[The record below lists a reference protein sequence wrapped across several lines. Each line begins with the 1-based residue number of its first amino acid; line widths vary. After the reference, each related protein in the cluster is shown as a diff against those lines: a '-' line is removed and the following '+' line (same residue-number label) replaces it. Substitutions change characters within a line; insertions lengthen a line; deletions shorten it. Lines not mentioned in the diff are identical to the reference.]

1 MIEELKNKKIKIKF
15 GPTEQITVKYG
26 TRVKDVLELLD
37 LEDKDILAVKINN
50 SVRNLDYNLCE
61 NSIMSLVKFNSSDG
75 HRIYIRTVKFML
87 YMALNR
93 LYPNLDVEVCNI
105 QDENVY
111 FICHNMEFTDDMAV
125 ELLKEMRTI
134 VKNNSKFQRRVVTY
148 EEAKYLFELSKNE
161 DAIDTI
167 AIRMTPRVTIHMC
180 EDVYGIADGILAYS
194 ASYTPDFNIKKFRRG
209 FALIVPAQEKR
220 EEVKTKVEEN
230 PLYSVFEER
239 SDFLDIIEARS
250 IAEVNSKVI
259 NGTIKDVIHVNEAEH
274 NRKFAELILDI
285 KSKGKKKMVMIAGP
299 SSSGKTT
306 FAKKLCT
313 NLRLI
318 GYNPRVVSMDNYF
331 KERVDTPL
339 QPNGEYD
346 FETIDALDLKLFNS
360 DMKKLFEGKKINM
373 PEFNFLTGCK
383 EYPGHYMKL
392 EENDIIVLE
401 GIHALNPALLKDV
414 DDDLKYKIYI
424 APMTTLNI
432 DDFSKVSTTDT
443 RMLRRILR
451 DYNNRGHEVE
461 KTLGMWAN
469 LMRGENKYI
478 YPYVKHA
485 DYIFNTSFV
494 YEIGAIKTFVEP
506 LLLRVDKT
514 SEHFSEARRLYNF
527 IQKFLPID
535 TTEVPADSIIREF
548 IGGSSFKD

>member
-1 MIEELKNKKIKIKF
+1 MIEELKNRKIKITTN
-15 GPTEQITVKYG
+15 PNEQITVRYG
-26 TRVKDVLELLD
+26 TKIKDVLALID
-37 LEDKDILAVKINN
+37 MEDKDILAVKVNN
-50 SVRNLDYNLCE
+50 SVRNMDYELCE
-61 NSIMSLVKFNSSDG
+61 NATLSPIRFNSADG
-75 HRIYIRTVKFML
+75 YRIYIRTVKFML
-87 YMALNR
+87 YMALHR
-93 LYPNLDVEVCNI
+93 LYPTLDVEVCNV
-105 QDENVY
+105 QNENIY
-111 FICHNMEFTDDMAV
+111 FICHNAEFTDDMAV
-125 ELLKEMRTI
+125 ELLKEMRAI
-134 VKNNSKFQRRVVTY
+134 VSRDSKFDRRVVTY
-148 EEAKYLFELSKNE
+148 EEARYLFELSKNI
-161 DAIDTI
+161 DALDSM
-167 AIRMTPRVTIHMC
+167 AIRMTPRLSIYVC
-180 EDVYGIADGILAYS
+180 ENIYGIADGILAAS

-209 FALIVPAQEKR
+209 FALIVPPQEKR
-220 EEVKTKVEEN
+220 DFVDTKVEEN
-230 PLYSVFEER
+230 PLYKVFEER
-239 SDFLDIIEARS
+239 SDFLDIIQARS
-250 IAEVNSKVI
+250 IAEVNAKVI
-259 NGTIKDVIHVNEAEH
+259 DGTIKDVIHVNEAEQ
-274 NRKFAELILDI
+274 NRRFSELILDI
-285 KSKGKKKMVMIAGP
+285 KSKGKKKLIMIAGP

-318 GYNPRVVSMDNYF
+318 GYNPKVLSMDNYF

-360 DMKKLFEGKKINM
+360 DMKKLFEGKRIDM
-373 PEFNFLTGCK
+373 PEFNFITGCK
-383 EYPGHYMKL
+383 EYHKNYMKL
-392 EENDIIVLE
+392 EENDIIVME
-401 GIHALNPALLKDV
+401 GIHALNPVLLKDI
-414 DDDLKYKIYI
+414 DDELKYKIYI

-451 DYNNRGHEVE
+451 DYHTRGHEVD

-469 LMRGENKYI
+469 LMVGENKYI

-485 DYIFNTSFV
+485 NYIFNTSFV

-535 TTEVPADSIIREF
+535 TNEVPADSIIREF
-548 IGGSSFKD
+548 IGGSSFSD